1 MSRALAIVLVLGLG
15 LAASGGCKQS
25 KEPAEASEVLARS
38 RALAAAMC
46 ACKDQ
51 ACAGPLR
58 TQWNELTKL
67 LHGATF
73 TEEQVEG
80 LTTEDVRFERCMS
93 ALSH

>member
-1 MSRALAIVLVLGLG
+1 
-15 LAASGGCKQS
+15 
-25 KEPAEASEVLARS
+25 
-38 RALAAAMC
+38 MC
-46 ACKDQ
+46 GA
-51 ACAGPLR
+51 LR